1 MDESRFLAAA
11 AGKKHYKGKPC
22 KTCGHAWRY
31 TTTGVCVECTKRYND
46 NYRARIKTQ
55 LNQARGGV

>member
-1 MDESRFLAAA
+1 MDESRFTAAA

-22 KTCGHAWRY
+22 RSCGHAFRY
-31 TTTGVCVECTKRYND
+31 TTTGVCVACTKRYNN

-55 LNQARGGV
+55 LNQARGGA